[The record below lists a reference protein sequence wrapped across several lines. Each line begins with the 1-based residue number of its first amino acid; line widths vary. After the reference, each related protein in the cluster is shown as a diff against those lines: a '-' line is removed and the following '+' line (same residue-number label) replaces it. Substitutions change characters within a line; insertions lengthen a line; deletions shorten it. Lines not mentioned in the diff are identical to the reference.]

1 MRIMISLQFRA
12 TLNYHLHCQGPCL
25 EKYMTAFKWLT
36 LNFLNSE
43 VKTLLN
49 QRCIENPVEHLLWS
63 FIFAKIVNDF

>member
-1 MRIMISLQFRA
+1 MVDFEL
-12 TLNYHLHCQGPCL
+12 P
-25 EKYMTAFKWLT
+25 K
-36 LNFLNSE
+36 SE